1 MFILQLLEQAFT
13 LNMPQQIQR
22 TLFHVEDKDMSALK
36 RMMLGFFNKAQMC
49 YISKQFFKL
58 MVFLESYFPLK

>member
-36 RMMLGFFNKAQMC
+36 RMMLGFYNKAQMC
-49 YISKQFFKL
+49 YISKKFFKL